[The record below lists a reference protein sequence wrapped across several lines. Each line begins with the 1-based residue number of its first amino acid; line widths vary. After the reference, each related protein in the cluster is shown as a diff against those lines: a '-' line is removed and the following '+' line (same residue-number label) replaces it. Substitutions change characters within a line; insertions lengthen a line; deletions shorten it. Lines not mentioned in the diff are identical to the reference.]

1 MAVAQ
6 KAMDLNSLHFF
17 IDIVDAGSLSAA
29 ARKRNM
35 SRANLSYRLK
45 TFEDQLGVQLLRRTT
60 KAMQLTDIGAAVY
73 THGRNMLQEFAAVRD
88 IVSTAAGTVSGHV
101 RLSVSAGLGHL
112 ALSDIL
118 VQFRRNYPDVT
129 FDVVFS
135 NQISNL
141 VEEGIDIALRV
152 LSKPPANSMATALAD
167 VDWVV
172 CSNPGYMQDK
182 PPIHVLE
189 DLRGLDIVCASA
201 VGTALSVTGRYGGGS
216 RSVELEPVLR
226 SDNFVFLKQAVV
238 EGGGIGFLP
247 RYMIKPE
254 LESGDLIR
262 HLEYY
267 KISVFGAK
275 VFLLTPPTR
284 YQAAAAQLL
293 IQFLK
298 TRLCNERLYG

>member
-1 MAVAQ
+1 
-6 KAMDLNSLHFF
+6 MDLNSLHFF

-60 KAMQLTDIGAAVY
+60 KAMQLTDIGAAIY
-73 THGRNMLQEFAAVRD
+73 AHGRNMLQEFAAVKD

-101 RLSVSAGLGHL
+101 RLSISAGLGHL
-112 ALSDIL
+112 ALANLL
-118 VQFRRNYPDVT
+118 VQFRRTYPDVS

-152 LSKPPANSMATALAD
+152 LSRPPANSMATALAD
-167 VDWVV
+167 VEWVV
-172 CSNPGYMQDK
+172 CSTPGYMQDK
-182 PPIHVLE
+182 VPIRVLE
-189 DLRGLDIVCASA
+189 DLLGLDVVSASA
-201 VGTALSVTGRYGGGS
+201 VGAALSVTGRYDGGS
-216 RSVELEPVLR
+216 RSVELEPVLQ
-226 SDNFVFLKQAVV
+226 SDNFLFLKQAVM

-247 RYMIKPE
+247 RYMIIPE
-254 LESGDLIR
+254 LQSGGLIQ
-262 HLEYY
+262 HLQYY
-267 KISVFGAK
+267 KISVFGARI
-275 VFLLTPPTR
+275 FLLTPPTR
-284 YQAAAAQLL
+284 YQTAAAQLL

-298 TRLCNERLYG
+298 ERLCNESLYG

>member
-1 MAVAQ
+1 
-6 KAMDLNSLHFF
+6 MDLNSLHFF
-17 IDIVDAGSLSAA
+17 IDIVDAGSLSSA

-73 THGRNMLQEFAAVRD
+73 THGRNMMQEFDAVKD
-88 IVSTAAGTVSGHV
+88 IVSTASGSVSGHV

-112 ALSDIL
+112 ALANVL
-118 VQFRRNYPDVT
+118 VQFRRAYPDVS

-152 LSKPPANSMATALAD
+152 LSRPPANSMATALSD
-167 VDWVV
+167 VEWVV
-172 CSNPGYMQDK
+172 CSTPGYMQGRA
-182 PPIHVLE
+182 PIRVLE
-189 DLRGLDIVCASA
+189 DLLGLDIVSAAA
-201 VGTALSVTGRYGGGS
+201 VGTALSVTGRYEGGS
-216 RSVELEPVLR
+216 RSVELEPVLQ
-226 SDNFVFLKQAVV
+226 SDNFLFLKQAVV
-238 EGGGIGFLP
+238 EGGGVGFLP
-247 RYMIKPE
+247 RYMIMSE
-254 LESGDLIR
+254 LQSGSLIR
-262 HLEYY
+262 HLSYY

-275 VFLLTPPTR
+275 IFLLTPPTR
-284 YQAAAAQLL
+284 YQTAAAQLL

-298 TRLCNERLYG
+298 ERLSNESLYG